1 MTQLSNFNSHQ
12 FIQQAWDQLP
22 ACDPQKLFVLLA
34 KLHPGKLRT
43 DELIKDIRLVAY
55 APTESV
61 TVAYAVRDDQ
71 NQVVNVL
78 YSKYG
83 VHQPPHYW
91 LLSFSTDIV
100 GCAIQFGGVREE
112 LALTTNVEAALKAA
126 TEKGIPCW
134 ACLGLTGL
142 RTVRLPGQV
151 KNVTVLRGQHD
162 SGDFA
167 EVVKE
172 LTQRF
177 LDEGRRV
184 SVKQE

>member
-12 FIQQAWDQLP
+12 IIQQAWDQLP
-22 ACDPQKLFVLLA
+22 VCDPKKLFVLLA
-34 KLHPGKLRT
+34 KLHPGKLWT
-43 DELIKDIRLVAY
+43 DELIRDIRLVAY

-61 TVAYAVRDDQ
+61 TVAYAVRDEQ

-112 LALTTNVEAALKAA
+112 LALTTNVEAALKTT

-167 EVVKE
+167 EIVKE

-177 LDEGRRV
+177 LDEGRQV